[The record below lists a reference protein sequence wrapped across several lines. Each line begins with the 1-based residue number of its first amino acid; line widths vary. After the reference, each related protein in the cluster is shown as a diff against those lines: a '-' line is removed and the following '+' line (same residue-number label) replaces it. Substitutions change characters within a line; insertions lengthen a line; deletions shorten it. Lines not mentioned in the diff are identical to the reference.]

1 MNQCSHGHA
10 AGPFADRCV
19 HKLGHNAP
27 SVVRENHYDWDDR
40 RTVPQCYAIPH
51 HSECAGKGKLIGGS
65 LKRDLVNLSH
75 MRVAMPEKMDAN
87 HAP

>member
-27 SVVRENHYDWDDR
+27 SVVRETTMIGM
-40 RTVPQCYAIPH
+40 TVAPLCNVMPSHTTRNAL
-51 HSECAGKGKLIGGS
+51 GKGKFIGGS